1 MATVTRESIGLL
13 NDKLT
18 VKVGKEDY
26 YPSFEK
32 SLKQYGKSA
41 NIPGFRKGMVPTGI
55 IKKMHGPAIF
65 TDEVV
70 KSVEKELSRYMSEEK
85 PDIFAQ
91 PLPMEKD
98 APSLDMNQAS
108 DYVFNFEIGLKPNPG
123 IDLKN
128 IQATRYEIEVT
139 PEMIQEEVERLRSRF
154 GKVVDKES
162 VDSEEDILTLTFTQ
176 SDASGTPLEDAGSK
190 DNSLLVKYF
199 AEGLR
204 EELMGKK
211 PGDSLVIQ
219 LAGALEEKEREWLMK
234 DLGLNA
240 DDPAEGEK
248 YFSVKITKVGLL
260 EKRDLGEELYKE
272 AYPGQEIATE
282 AAFLDKIKSDMQVYW
297 ERQTRDFLHHELYHQ
312 LLENTSFELPES
324 FLKRWLQVGGEKPK
338 SPEEVESEFPVF
350 KSQLRWTLISDQ
362 LIRDNQL
369 DVTPDELREHLRQ
382 QVLGYFGQMNLEGG
396 NTEWIDSYVDRMIK
410 DEQQVES
417 AYRRI
422 VTEKMFNW
430 AEGQINMTPKSIGME
445 AFSGMQHAHN
455 HEH

>member
-1 MATVTRESIGLL
+1 
-13 NDKLT
+13 
-18 VKVGKEDY
+18 
-26 YPSFEK
+26 
-32 SLKQYGKSA
+32 
-41 NIPGFRKGMVPTGI
+41 
-55 IKKMHGPAIF
+55 
-65 TDEVV
+65 
-70 KSVEKELSRYMSEEK
+70 
-85 PDIFAQ
+85 
-91 PLPMEKD
+91 
-98 APSLDMNQAS
+98 
-108 DYVFNFEIGLKPNPG
+108 
-123 IDLKN
+123 
-128 IQATRYEIEVT
+128 
-139 PEMIQEEVERLRSRF
+139 
-154 GKVVDKES
+154 

>member
-1 MATVTRESIGLL
+1 MATVIRESIGLL

-18 VKVGKEDY
+18 VKVGKDDY

-41 NIPGFRKGMVPTGI
+41 NVPGFRKGMVPTGI

-70 KSVEKELSRYMSEEK
+70 KTVEKELGRYISEEK

-91 PLPMEKD
+91 PLPLEKD
-98 APSLDMNQAS
+98 APSLDMNQPT
-108 DYVFNFEIGLKPNPG
+108 DYLFQFEIGLKPNPG
-123 IDLKN
+123 IDLKA
-128 IQATRYEIEVT
+128 IKATRYEIEVT
-139 PEMIQEEVERLRSRF
+139 PEMIQEEVERLRNRF
-154 GKVVDKES
+154 GKVLDKEAI
-162 VDSEEDILTLTFTQ
+162 DSEEDILNLTFQ
-176 SDASGTPLEDAGSK
+176 ESDAEGNPVEGAASK

-199 AEGLR
+199 TEKLRAEL
-204 EELMGKK
+204 LGKK
-211 PGDSLVIQ
+211 PGDSLVIR
-219 LAGALEEKEREWLMK
+219 LADAFEEKEREWLVK
-234 DLGLNA
+234 DLSLNPA
-240 DDPAEGEK
+240 DPAELEK
-248 YFSVKITKVGLL
+248 YFSIKITKVGLL
-260 EKRDLGEELYKE
+260 EKRSLSEDLYKE
-272 AYPGQEIATE
+272 VYPGQDITTE
-282 AAFLDKIKSDMQVYW
+282 AAFRDKIKSEIRFYW

-312 LLENTSFELPES
+312 LLENTSFELPEA
-324 FLKRWLQVGGEKPK
+324 FLKRWLRVGGEKPK

-362 LIRDNQL
+362 LIRENQL
-369 DVTPDELREHLRQ
+369 DVTPEELREHLRQ

-396 NTEWIDSYVDRMIK
+396 NTEWIDGYVDRMIK

-430 AEGQINMTPKSIGME
+430 AEGQISISPKTIGAD
-445 AFSGMQHAHN
+445 AFAEMQHAHS

>member
-18 VKVGKEDY
+18 VKVDKADY

-65 TDEVV
+65 SDEVV
-70 KSVEKELSRYMSEEK
+70 KSVEKELGRYMSEEK

-91 PLPMEKD
+91 PLPLEKS
-98 APSLDMNQAS
+98 APNLDMNQPL
-108 DYVFNFEIGLKPNPG
+108 DYAFQFEIGLKPDTG
-123 IDLKN
+123 IDVKS
-128 IQATRYEIEVT
+128 IQATRYEIEVA
-139 PEMIQEEVERLRSRF
+139 PEMIQDEVERLRNRF
-154 GKVVDKES
+154 GKVADKEQ
-162 VDSEEDILTLTFTQ
+162 VDSEEDILNLTFQ
-176 SDASGTPLEDAGSK
+176 ESDAAGTPIEGAASK

-199 AEGLR
+199 NESLR
-204 EELMGKK
+204 GELQGKK
-211 PGDSLVIQ
+211 PGDSLTIQ
-219 LAGALEEKEREWLMK
+219 LSSTFEEKEREWLVK
-234 DLGLNA
+234 DLQLNA
-240 DDPAEGEK
+240 DDPAELDK
-248 YFSVKITKVGLL
+248 YFSITITKVGLL
-260 EKRDLGEELYKE
+260 EKRDLGEDLYKE
-272 AYPGQEIATE
+272 VYPGQEITTE
-282 AAFLDKIKSDMQVYW
+282 DAFRDKIKSEIQLYW

-312 LLENTSFELPES
+312 LLENTSFELPEA

-338 SPEEVESEFPVF
+338 STEEVESEFPVF

-362 LIRDNQL
+362 LIRENQL
-369 DVTPDELREHLRQ
+369 EVTPEELREHLRQ

-396 NTEWIDSYVDRMIK
+396 NAEWIDSYVDRMIK

-430 AEGQINMTPKSIGME
+430 AEGQIKVTPKTISAE
-445 AFSGMQHAHN
+445 TFSEMQHAHS

>member
-18 VKVGKEDY
+18 VNVSKDDY

-65 TDEVV
+65 ADEVV
-70 KSVEKELSRYMSEEK
+70 KTVERELGRYMSEEK
-85 PDIFAQ
+85 PEIFAQ
-91 PLPMEKD
+91 PLPLQEN
-98 APSLDMNQAS
+98 APSPDMNQPT
-108 DYVFNFEIGLKPNPG
+108 DYAFHFEIGLKPNPNVNLG
-123 IDLKN
+123 A

-139 PEMIQEEVERLRSRF
+139 PEMIQEEVDRLRSRF
-154 GKVVDKES
+154 GKVIDKES
-162 VDSEEDILTLTFTQ
+162 VDSLEDILNLTFTE
-176 SDASGTPLEDAGSK
+176 SDASGTPLEGAASK
-190 DNSLLVKYF
+190 DNSLIVKYF
-199 AEGLR
+199 TEKLQG
-204 EELMGKK
+204 ELMGKK
-211 PGDSLVIQ
+211 TGDTLVVQ
-219 LAGALEEKEREWLMK
+219 LASAFDEKEREWLVK

-240 DDPAEGEK
+240 EDPAELEK
-248 YFSVKITKVGLL
+248 YFTAKITKVGLL

-272 AYPGQEIATE
+272 AYPGQEIPDE
-282 AAFLDKIKSDMQVYW
+282 AAFRERIKNDILGYW

-312 LLENTSFELPES
+312 LLDKTTFELPDA

-338 SPEEVESEFPVF
+338 SAEEVEAEFPVF

-382 QVLGYFGQMNLEGG
+382 QVMGYFGQMNLQGG
-396 NTEWIDSYVDRMIK
+396 NMDWIDTYVERMLK

-430 AEGQINMTPKSIGME
+430 AEGQIKVAPKTIGVE
-445 AFSGMQHAHN
+445 AFSELQHAHS

>member
-18 VKVGKEDY
+18 VKVGKDDY

-65 TDEVV
+65 NDEVV
-70 KSVEKELSRYMSEEK
+70 KSVEKELGRFISEEK

-91 PLPMEKD
+91 PLPLEKQ
-98 APSLDMNQAS
+98 APQLDMNQPT
-108 DYVFNFEIGLKPNPG
+108 DYLFQFEIGLKPNTG
-123 IDLKN
+123 IDVKN

-139 PEMIQEEVERLRSRF
+139 PEMIQEEVDRLRNRF
-154 GKVVDKES
+154 GKVLDKES
-162 VDSEEDILTLTFTQ
+162 VDSEEDILNLTFTE
-176 SDASGTPLEDAGSK
+176 SDAAGTLVEGAASK

-199 AEGLR
+199 NEPLKG
-204 EELMGKK
+204 ELMGKK

-219 LAGALEEKEREWLMK
+219 LSSAFEEKEREWLVK
-234 DLGLNA
+234 DLPLNA
-240 DDPAEGEK
+240 NDPAELDK
-248 YFSVKITKVGLL
+248 YFSIKITKVGLL
-260 EKRDLGEELYKE
+260 EKRDLGEDLYKE
-272 AYPGQEIATE
+272 AYPGQEITTE
-282 AAFLDKIKSDMQVYW
+282 EAFRDKIKSDIQLYW

-312 LLENTSFELPES
+312 LLENTSFELPET

-338 SPEEVESEFPVF
+338 SPEEVEAEFPVF

-362 LIRDNQL
+362 LIRENHL

-430 AEGQINMTPKSIGME
+430 AEGQIKVTPKSIGME
-445 AFSGMQHAHN
+445 AFSEMQHAHN